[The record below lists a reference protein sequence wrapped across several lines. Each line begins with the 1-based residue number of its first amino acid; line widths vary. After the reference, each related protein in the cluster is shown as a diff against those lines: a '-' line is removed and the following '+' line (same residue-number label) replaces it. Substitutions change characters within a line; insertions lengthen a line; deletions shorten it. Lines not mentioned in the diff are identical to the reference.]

1 MLQSRQP
8 PTYCGASVLTF
19 DSNAVRLE
27 ETSPREGRMMI
38 FNFSSEE
45 VTKAWWADTKYQKL
59 SALRHAA
66 TGMEFQRGW
75 YIFEIGFWRICAD
88 TVTPARRRSPAPHLR
103 CEAREKAL

>member
-1 MLQSRQP
+1 
-8 PTYCGASVLTF
+8 
-19 DSNAVRLE
+19 
-27 ETSPREGRMMI
+27 MMI

-88 TVTPARRRSPAPHLR
+88 TVTPARRRSPARICDAKQGRKLYSEGNRTTLSRKHRPAKH
-103 CEAREKAL
+103 